1 MRRKRVIFAAR
12 GSLAGVS
19 GVVGEGAL
27 VVVSVWLLV
36 ADGVVV
42 VVAVVVVG
50 FGFVGVLAVTGMT
63 GAAVDATVVES
74 GVKNFSVV
82 LPPSSIGR
90 RIGLWV

>member
-27 VVVSVWLLV
+27 VVASVWLLV

-42 VVAVVVVG
+42 VVAVVVV
-50 FGFVGVLAVTGMT
+50 TIYT
-63 GAAVDATVVES
+63 T
-74 GVKNFSVV
+74 
-82 LPPSSIGR
+82 
-90 RIGLWV
+90 

>member
-27 VVVSVWLLV
+27 VVASVWLLV
-36 ADGVVV
+36 TDGVVV
-42 VVAVVVVG
+42 VVAVVVVVG

-63 GAAVDATVVES
+63 GAAADAAAVES
-74 GVKNFSVV
+74 GAKNFSVV
-82 LPPSSIGR
+82 LPWCSSK
-90 RIGLWV
+90 